1 MYDVIGAYQRLE
13 YIYKLYIK
21 STFPLCYKSL
31 SQEREKILN
40 RTGILSQPPLIET
53 VPIYQASGLTL
64 KEASDKLP
72 LEYKDL
78 DKLAQTLFQSN
89 IKLYKHQWD
98 SLSKVIIEQ
107 KDIVVTTGTGSGKTE
122 CFLLPLLA
130 QLAKDSNN
138 WLPSEPVP
146 NNHQ

>member
-1 MYDVIGAYQRLE
+1 M
-13 YIYKLYIK
+13 
-21 STFPLCYKSL
+21 
-31 SQEREKILN
+31 
-40 RTGILSQPPLIET
+40 
-53 VPIYQASGLTL
+53 TL